1 MKHNFSI
8 LIWLL
13 IVSLPAYGQWRVSDY
28 EQRKF
33 VTVDSVTYKIEAP
46 FIGFVDWEAHPD
58 KETAFLMSSVSNK
71 YNDVIGQYKDGS
83 IVENPHEVQGIIIPQ
98 EYYKRPIYEAV
109 RSAFSKEKDLIPHFN
124 WTIYVFV
131 IVDSKGN
138 IIETSTGFPSTKNHV
153 IQPEQIATLESL
165 IRKNLK
171 FEVTERAKK
180 YHFFEG
186 QITICFQHYIE
197 DMPEITL
204 KEEEESFDD
213 LPYIEGGKL
222 TGPPKVGGGN

>member
-1 MKHNFSI
+1 MKRI
-8 LIWLL
+8 LLL
-13 IVSLPAYGQWRVSDY
+13 VTLLSCYHSLYAQWSVSDY
-28 EQRKF
+28 EQKKL

-46 FIGFVDWEAHPD
+46 FIGLVDWETHPD
-58 KETAFLMSSVSNK
+58 KETAFLMTSVSNK

-83 IVENPHEVQGIIIPQ
+83 FVENPHEVQGIIIPQ

-109 RSAFSKEKDLIPHFN
+109 RSAFSRERDLIPHVN

-131 IVDSKGN
+131 IVDSNGN

-180 YHFFEG
+180 YNFFEG

-213 LPYIEGGKL
+213 LPYVEGGNL
-222 TGPPKVGGGN
+222 TGPPRGSGGN